1 MTKETRT
8 LIELSAITGV
18 EFECRKC
25 EAKILYPFRKEY
37 ERLAEYCPNCNEP
50 WFANAGMQHPS
61 APTTADQVKKVIASV
76 KTVAESPL
84 VHAQVRVAIRIEPDH
99 NAI

>member
-1 MTKETRT
+1 MTKEIRT
-8 LIELSAITGV
+8 LIELSDITDV

-25 EAKILYPFRKEY
+25 EAKILYPFRKEF

-50 WFANAGMQHPS
+50 WFTSAGVQHPS
-61 APTTADQVKKVIASV
+61 APTTADQVKKVLASM

-84 VHAQVRVAIRIEPDH
+84 VHAQVRLAINIEADGRK
-99 NAI
+99 